1 MKIQVTVTRAGQISN
16 SASFPTESEANAWLA
31 SHEGMGTFGQKRQ
44 VISHPASSTESQVE
58 ISPAVI
64 DEDGVE
70 ISPAQFET
78 QVTEIPAREEVIEGY
93 TVEILD
99 ISAQL
104 EQEAIN
110 KQSLE
115 FLVATDYIVVRAA
128 ERNEEL
134 SAEFKA
140 QREAARAAIIR

>member
-1 MKIQVTVTRAGQISN
+1 MIQVKIIRDSVVTN
-16 SASFPTESEANAWLA
+16 SGSFPSQEEAQVWLS
-31 SHEGMGTFGQKRQ
+31 SHEGMGSFGQKRQ
-44 VISHPASSTESQVE
+44 VISHPAISNESQVE

-78 QVTEIPAREEVIEGY
+78 QVTEVPAREEVLEGY
-93 TVEILD
+93 TVEIVD

-104 EQEAIN
+104 EQEAVN

-115 FLVATDYIVVRAA
+115 FLAATDYIVVRAA

-140 QREAARAAIIR
+140 QREAARAAIVRS

>member
-1 MKIQVTVTRAGQISN
+1 MFKISIIKNSQVTN
-16 SASFPTESEANAWLA
+16 SCTATEAEAMAWLT

-64 DEDGVE
+64 DEDGLE

-78 QVTEIPAREEVIEGY
+78 QVTEIPAREEIIEGY
-93 TVEILD
+93 TVEIQD

-104 EQEAIN
+104 EQEATNAAALKLLAESDWMILRELD
-110 KQSLE
+110 SG
-115 FLVATDYIVVRAA
+115 VACPQEVKD
-128 ERNEEL
+128 
-134 SAEFKA
+134 
-140 QREAARAAIIR
+140 ARAAARISIIR